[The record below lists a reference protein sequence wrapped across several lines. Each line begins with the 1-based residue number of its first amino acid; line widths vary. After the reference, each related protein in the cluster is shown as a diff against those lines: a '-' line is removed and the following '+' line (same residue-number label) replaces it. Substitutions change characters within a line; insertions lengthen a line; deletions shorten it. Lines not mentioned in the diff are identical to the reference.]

1 MIGDSYSYLIKK
13 LDEFIRKYYFNKLLK
28 GILFSIAIILIY
40 FLVII
45 LAENQFYFSTLFRK
59 VLFFSFL
66 ALSLTIVG
74 YYIINPLFKLN
85 HFGKIIS
92 HKQAAEIIGRYFKNV
107 EDKLLNILQLKDASL
122 SLQDASLIQASI
134 DQKSST
140 LKPIPFTNAVDLNE
154 NKKYLKYAVPPLLVL
169 LFLFLWQPSIVKNST
184 DRLIRN
190 NTTFVKPAPF
200 TFKIKNESLTALQFE
215 DYKLDVEVSGSEL
228 PVNVYVVKDGIKN
241 SMQKLNTNNFSYI
254 FSNVQNNIKFYFEGS
269 GFTSDE
275 YEIKVQEKPIIKNFQ
290 LKVDYPN
297 YLGLKDKT
305 YINEGDISVPEGSK
319 IQWIFDAQAT
329 DKISVQFSDTSFSLN
344 NSGNNTFIF
353 DKTLYNSDKY
363 IVKIINNSV
372 SKIDSSAFNI
382 SVVKDNYPEIEV
394 EAFQDSTNN
403 DVYFYIGK
411 IIDDYGLTK
420 LILNYTISNNE
431 GNKIRKIIN
440 IPFSRGTASDFSY
453 YWNLKEIGVE
463 PGDKLD
469 YYFQVFDND
478 AVNGSKSTKS
488 KWLSI
493 KLESKEEMSENSE
506 QQFDKIKDDLKKS
519 MQESAELQEELKKI
533 QEELLQ
539 KNELSW
545 ESKKSIEDLIKKQ
558 ENLQKKLDDIKSDY
572 KDNVNKQE
580 DFKNVNPEIKKKQ
593 EQIQK
598 LFDNVLDEETKALMD
613 KLQKLMEEMNKEDAL
628 EKMKDMQ
635 VNDEDIEDELDRML
649 ELLKKLEQEQKVQET
664 IEKLNELSK
673 KQEELSK
680 KTADGRE
687 DKEQLKKEQEEINK
701 EFEKLQE
708 ELSELNKESE
718 QFDLD
723 EQEKQG
729 EEISEEL
736 EKSKEELNKG
746 NNKKSSESQK
756 GASEKMKEMA
766 DAMQQMMNAMQQA
779 STEEDMESLRQLLE
793 NLVILSLEEERLL
806 DEFKITTINTPKYVQ
821 LVQDQFK
828 LIDDSKLVEDS
839 LYALAKRVFEIE
851 AFITDEIKD
860 INRNLD
866 KAVKQLEDRNVNNAT
881 VSQQY
886 VMTGYN
892 NLALML
898 SEVLSQMQQQMA
910 QQMEGN
916 QMCEN
921 PGNKPGSKPGKI
933 PSLKKMQ
940 QQLSDQINEMG
951 EMMKEGSSP
960 GSKEGKGQSEKLAKM
975 AAKQQ
980 AIRQKLEEL
989 NQEENKDGKGSLGNL
1004 QKIIDDMKE
1013 NEEDIVNKQ
1022 ITSELIKRQ
1031 QEIMTRLLQAENAER
1046 ERDEKEER
1054 KSITA
1059 QDYEKTTP
1067 PSLEEY
1073 IKKKQGSIELYR
1085 SIPPKF
1091 KSFYRKIS
1099 ENYFKNVSEIN

>member
-1 MIGDSYSYLIKK
+1 MLSDSYSYLIKK

-28 GILFSIAIILIY
+28 GILFSIAIILVY
-40 FLVII
+40 FLIII
-45 LAENQFYFSTLFRK
+45 LAENQFYFSTTFRK
-59 VLFFSFL
+59 ILFFSFL
-66 ALSLTIVG
+66 TLSIG
-74 YYIINPLFKLN
+74 IIAYYIINPIFKLN
-85 HFGKIIS
+85 NFGSIIS
-92 HKQAAEIIGRYFKNV
+92 HKQAAEIIGKYFKNV
-107 EDKLLNILQLKDASL
+107 EDKLLNILQLQDASL

-134 DQKSST
+134 EQKSST
-140 LKPIPFTNAVDLNE
+140 LKPVPFTQAVDLNE
-154 NKKYLKYAVPPLLVL
+154 NKKYLKYAIPPLLVL
-169 LFLFLWQPSIVKNST
+169 LFLFLWQPSLIKNST

-200 TFKIKNESLTALQFE
+200 TFKVKNEKLSALQFE
-215 DYKLDVEVSGSEL
+215 DFKLDVEVDGSEL
-228 PVNVYVVKDGIKN
+228 PVNIFLVKDGIKN
-241 SMQKLNTNNFSYI
+241 TMQKLNTNNFSYV
-254 FSNVQNNIKFYFEGS
+254 FSNVQSEIKFYLEAS

-275 YEIKVQEKPIIKNFQ
+275 YVIKVQEKPIIKNFQ
-290 LKVDYPN
+290 IKVDYPK
-297 YLGLKDKT
+297 YLGLNNKT
-305 YINEGDISVPEGSK
+305 YTNEGDISVPEGSK

-329 DKISVQFSDTSFSLN
+329 DKISVQFSDALFEQENT
-344 NSGNNTFIF
+344 GNNTFIF
-353 DKTLYNSDKY
+353 DKVLYNSDKY
-363 IVKIINNSV
+363 VVKIFNNSV
-372 SKIDSSAFNI
+372 AKIDSSTFNI
-382 SVVKDNYPEIEV
+382 SVIKDNYPEIEV
-394 EAFQDSTNN
+394 EAFNDSTNK

-488 KWLSI
+488 KWLTI
-493 KLESKEEMSENSE
+493 KLASKDELADNSE
-506 QQFDKIKDDLKKS
+506 KQFDKIKDDLKKS
-519 MQESAELQEELKKI
+519 MQESAALQEELKKI
-533 QEELLQ
+533 QEDLLQ

-558 ENLQKKLDDIKSDY
+558 ENLQKKLEDIKSNY
-572 KDNVNKQE
+572 NDNVKKQE
-580 DFKNVNPEIKKKQ
+580 DFKNINPEIKKKQ

-628 EKMKDMQ
+628 EKMQDMQ

-664 IEKLNELSK
+664 IDKLNELSK

-680 KTADGRE
+680 KTAEGKE
-687 DKEQLKKEQEEINK
+687 DKEKIKQEQEKIAD
-701 EFEKLQE
+701 EFDKLKE

-718 QFDLD
+718 DFNLD
-723 EQEKQG
+723 EQEKKG
-729 EEISEEL
+729 DEVSDDINE
-736 EKSKEELNKG
+736 SKEELNKG

-756 GASEKMKEMA
+756 DASEKMKEMA
-766 DAMQQMMNAMQQA
+766 DSMQQMMNEMQQA
-779 STEEDMESLRQLLE
+779 SSEEDMESLRQLLE

-806 DEFKITTINTPKYVQ
+806 DEFKKTAINTPKYIH

-866 KAVKQLEDRNVNNAT
+866 KAVKELEERNVGMAT
-881 VSQQY
+881 VNQQY

-898 SEVLSQMQQQMA
+898 SEVLSNMQQQMA
-910 QQMEGN
+910 QKMQGN

-940 QQLSDQINEMG
+940 QQLSDQISEMS

-960 GSKEGKGQSEKLAKM
+960 GNKPGQGQSEKLAKM

-1004 QKIIDDMKE
+1004 QKIIDEMKE

-1022 ITSELIKRQ
+1022 ITNELIKRQ
-1031 QEIMTRLLQAENAER
+1031 QDIMTRLLQAENAER

-1059 QDYEKTTP
+1059 QDYEKITP

-1073 IKKKQGSIELYR
+1073 LKKKQGSIELYR